1 MLGKGARHGS
11 IREQC
16 SLAEGRLGV
25 SGSGQQNC
33 RMGAEVQ
40 IQMTHVRTLTAN
52 DFRFLRQMLIQRV
65 AGTPKRG

>member
-1 MLGKGARHGS
+1 
-11 IREQC
+11 
-16 SLAEGRLGV
+16 LGV